1 MYEGVLI
8 FMTAETRI
16 MISGKIPI
24 NLHEAM
30 IKAVENK
37 EYRDKTEVLN
47 VALERL
53 LLNNLNK
60 LNTQQENE
68 DTNSVINSNI
78 MNATDKIEYTKL
90 QTRLEEKEKWIIELQ
105 HHNETLKKELE
116 KAGQDKEAAQNLYNN
131 YMLQMQTLINQKVI
145 EAPGAK
151 KPWWRFW

>member
-1 MYEGVLI
+1 
-8 FMTAETRI
+8 

-30 IKAVENK
+30 IKAVGKK

-53 LLNNLNK
+53 LLNSFNK
-60 LNTQQENE
+60 FNTQQEPEENS
-68 DTNSVINSNI
+68 SVINSNKR
-78 MNATDKIEYTKL
+78 NAPDRIEYTRL

-105 HHNETLKKELE
+105 NHNETLKKELE
-116 KAGQDKEAAQNLYNN
+116 KAGQDKEAVQNLYNN
-131 YMLQMQTLINQKVI
+131 YMLQMQTLINQKAI

-151 KPWWRFW
+151 KPWWRLW

>member
-1 MYEGVLI
+1 
-8 FMTAETRI
+8 MTGETRV

-47 VALERL
+47 IALERL
-53 LLNNLNK
+53 LLNNFNK
-60 LNTQQENE
+60 LNTQQGTE
-68 DTNSVINSNI
+68 DTDSVINSNI
-78 MNATDKIEYTKL
+78 MNATDKIEYARL
-90 QTRLEEKEKWIIELQ
+90 QIRLEEKENWIIELQ
-105 HHNETLKKELE
+105 NHNETLKKELE
-116 KAGQDKEAAQNLYNN
+116 KAGHDKEAVQNLYNN
-131 YMLQMQTLINQKVI
+131 YMLQMQTLITQKTI

>member
-1 MYEGVLI
+1 
-8 FMTAETRI
+8 
-16 MISGKIPI
+16 
-24 NLHEAM
+24 M

-37 EYRDKTEVLN
+37 DYRDKTEVLN

-90 QTRLEEKEKWIIELQ
+90 QTRLEEKEKLIIELQ
-105 HHNETLKKELE
+105 NHNETLKKELE
-116 KAGQDKEAAQNLYNN
+116 KAGQDKEAVQNLYNN
-131 YMLQMQTLINQKVI
+131 YMLQMQTLINQKAI
-145 EAPGAK
+145 EATGAK
-151 KPWWRFW
+151 RPWWRFW